1 MSIEYGLSE
10 MMNTQAM
17 GVIVSKL
24 APSVNKWFPDLPEL
38 EADFP
43 AGTIDHSAEPIY
55 PEVSAFQLILY
66 CSIQEQSSTP
76 KPIFGLQVPKWEESI
91 MESRSRYASIIKAL
105 ADKYPRENLL
115 LVTHGEYAYFIS
127 TQAV

>member
-1 MSIEYGLSE
+1 

-24 APSVNKWFPDLPEL
+24 VSSVNKWFPDLPEL

-55 PEVSAFQLILY
+55 PEVSAFQLVL
-66 CSIQEQSSTP
+66 
-76 KPIFGLQVPKWEESI
+76 
-91 MESRSRYASIIKAL
+91 
-105 ADKYPRENLL
+105 
-115 LVTHGEYAYFIS
+115 
-127 TQAV
+127 